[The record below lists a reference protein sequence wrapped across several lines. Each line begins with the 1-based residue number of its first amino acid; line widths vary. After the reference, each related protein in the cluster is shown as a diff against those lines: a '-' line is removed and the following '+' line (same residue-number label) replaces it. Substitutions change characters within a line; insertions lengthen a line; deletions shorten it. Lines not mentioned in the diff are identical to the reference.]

1 MLLTLKP
8 SELKPGMF
16 VVSYG
21 AGTFDDPL
29 VAVER
34 LILSRDVARYVPA
47 EAGVV
52 QVDPE
57 RSVDVAE
64 LAPEER
70 QVPQPLTAL
79 RDELPVAARLYGR
92 TVALVRTIM
101 EAVRAGRPLD
111 LFQAAPLME
120 EMAESLARNET
131 AAVTVRLRRLDD
143 YTFAHCANVAVLA
156 MLLGRF
162 LGFPEEDLPQL
173 GLAGLLHDLG
183 KARIPESIL
192 NKPGKLSEAEMEVM
206 RRHPLEGY
214 LVLKDRADV
223 APEVARA
230 VLEHHERT
238 DGAGYPY
245 HLAGQDISLFSQII
259 GVVDVY
265 DALISDTVYRHAVPP
280 AAALS
285 QLYNLRSK
293 GFCTECVDM
302 LVKALGIYPVGSFV
316 RLSSGDYGVVAEG
329 NPKEPLHP
337 KVRLVFDAR
346 MRPKRAVILDL
357 ARRGP
362 DPDQGLSVQECLN
375 PAQYKIDVSRFLL

>member
-1 MLLTLKP
+1 MLKSLKP
-8 SELKPGMF
+8 SELRPGMF

-29 VAVER
+29 VSVGR
-34 LILSRDVARYVPA
+34 LILSPDVARYVPV
-47 EAGVV
+47 ETDTVL
-52 QVDPE
+52 VDLA

-70 QVPQPLTAL
+70 RLPQPLTAL

-92 TVALVRTIM
+92 TVALARSLL

-131 AAVTVRLRRLDD
+131 AAITVRLRRLDE

-162 LGFPEEDLPQL
+162 LGFSGEDLPQL

-183 KARIPESIL
+183 KARVPESIL
-192 NKPGKLSEAEMEVM
+192 NKPGRLSDAEMEIM

-223 APEVARA
+223 PPEVARV

-245 HLAGQDISLFSQII
+245 RLAGQDISLYSQVV

-265 DALISDTVYRHAVPP
+265 DALVSETVYRHAVPP
-280 AAALS
+280 AMALS
-285 QLYNLRSK
+285 QLYNLRNK

-329 NPKEPLHP
+329 NPEQPLHP

-357 ARRGP
+357 SRRGP
-362 DPDQGLSVQECLN
+362 DPDQALSVQECLN

>member
-120 EMAESLARNET
+120 EM
-131 AAVTVRLRRLDD
+131 
-143 YTFAHCANVAVLA
+143 
-156 MLLGRF
+156 M
-162 LGFPEEDLPQL
+162 
-173 GLAGLLHDLG
+173 
-183 KARIPESIL
+183 
-192 NKPGKLSEAEMEVM
+192 
-206 RRHPLEGY
+206 
-214 LVLKDRADV
+214 
-223 APEVARA
+223 
-230 VLEHHERT
+230 
-238 DGAGYPY
+238 
-245 HLAGQDISLFSQII
+245 
-259 GVVDVY
+259 
-265 DALISDTVYRHAVPP
+265 
-280 AAALS
+280 
-285 QLYNLRSK
+285 
-293 GFCTECVDM
+293 
-302 LVKALGIYPVGSFV
+302 
-316 RLSSGDYGVVAEG
+316 
-329 NPKEPLHP
+329 
-337 KVRLVFDAR
+337 
-346 MRPKRAVILDL
+346 
-357 ARRGP
+357 
-362 DPDQGLSVQECLN
+362 
-375 PAQYKIDVSRFLL
+375 